1 MLHMYVFSHIHMQK
15 AKDVSFLFREMDEET
30 DNTIVRT
37 TQSTCKVDGQTHVTH
52 VHKFFWYRCILII
65 QIKLLSGLPVIWY
78 RKGHRHSVFY
88 ELYRIY
94 VTRSLIPIIIDY
106 T

>member
-1 MLHMYVFSHIHMQK
+1 MLHMYVFFPHSYAQRLK
-15 AKDVSFLFREMDEET
+15 TKDVSFLFKEMDEET

-65 QIKLLSGLPVIWY
+65 QIKLPSGLPVIWY
-78 RKGHRHSVFY
+78 RKGHRHSVF
-88 ELYRIY
+88 L
-94 VTRSLIPIIIDY
+94 
-106 T
+106 